1 MKIGTVGVRGIKYHV
16 YISQSG
22 AIIEA
27 YKEGK
32 NITSIK
38 TLRAIQAVI
47 DSKEK
52 MDDITK

>member
-1 MKIGTVGVRGIKYHV
+1 MKIGIVGVQGVKYHV
-16 YISQSG
+16 YVNRG
-22 AIIEA
+22 GYVIEA

-38 TLRAIQAVI
+38 TLKAIQAVI